1 MVKPEWGQKR
11 QCQSCAARFYDML
24 RSPIH
29 CPKCGTVFEPE
40 AQLKSRRRAEP
51 KVAAKPKAVVVDELA
66 DDLEVEEIDDEDG
79 DDVPELEEIDE
90 VVDDA
95 LADDV
100 TPEDALLGID
110 DDFTALRDSGT
121 TSYRLGSAASNPPP
135 QPAPM
140 PVPKAATST
149 KPPQLGNPAGPRK
162 PKSLPPQVARLK
174 DLQWPEWKRLDDP
187 AKPPKKP

>member
-1 MVKPEWGQKR
+1 
-11 QCQSCAARFYDML
+11 ML

-79 DDVPELEEIDE
+79 DDVAELEEIDE
-90 VVDDA
+90 VVDDV

-110 DDFTALRDSGT
+110 DDAEE
-121 TSYRLGSAASNPPP
+121 AA
-135 QPAPM
+135 AEGLLED
-140 PVPKAATST
+140 TD
-149 KPPQLGNPAGPRK
+149 
-162 PKSLPPQVARLK
+162 
-174 DLQWPEWKRLDDP
+174 DLEDEDVSDVIDADLEDDDTR
-187 AKPPKKP
+187 

>member
-1 MVKPEWGQKR
+1 LVKPEWGQKR

-51 KVAAKPKAVVVDELA
+51 KVAVKPKAVVVDELA

-79 DDVPELEEIDE
+79 DGVPELEEIDE
-90 VVDDA
+90 AADDV

-100 TPEDALLGID
+100 TSEDALLGVD
-110 DDFTALRDSGT
+110 DDAEE
-121 TSYRLGSAASNPPP
+121 AA
-135 QPAPM
+135 AEGLLED
-140 PVPKAATST
+140 T
-149 KPPQLGNPAGPRK
+149 
-162 PKSLPPQVARLK
+162 
-174 DLQWPEWKRLDDP
+174 DDLDDEDVSDVID
-187 AKPPKKP
+187 ADLGDDDDTR

>member
-51 KVAAKPKAVVVDELA
+51 KVAVKPKAVVVDELA

-79 DDVPELEEIDE
+79 DDAAELEEIDE
-90 VVDDA
+90 VVDDV

-110 DDFTALRDSGT
+110 DDAEE
-121 TSYRLGSAASNPPP
+121 AA
-135 QPAPM
+135 AEGLLED
-140 PVPKAATST
+140 TD
-149 KPPQLGNPAGPRK
+149 
-162 PKSLPPQVARLK
+162 
-174 DLQWPEWKRLDDP
+174 DLEDEDVSDVIDADLEDDDTR
-187 AKPPKKP
+187 

>member
-51 KVAAKPKAVVVDELA
+51 KVAVKPKAVVVDELA

-79 DDVPELEEIDE
+79 DGVPELEEIDE
-90 VVDDA
+90 AADDV

-100 TPEDALLGID
+100 TSEDALLGVD
-110 DDFTALRDSGT
+110 DDAEE
-121 TSYRLGSAASNPPP
+121 AA
-135 QPAPM
+135 AEGLLED
-140 PVPKAATST
+140 T
-149 KPPQLGNPAGPRK
+149 
-162 PKSLPPQVARLK
+162 
-174 DLQWPEWKRLDDP
+174 DDLDDEDVSDVID
-187 AKPPKKP
+187 ADLGDDDDTR

>member
-51 KVAAKPKAVVVDELA
+51 KVAVKPKAVVVDELA

-79 DDVPELEEIDE
+79 DGVPELEEIDE
-90 VVDDA
+90 AADDV

-100 TPEDALLGID
+100 TPEDALLGVD
-110 DDFTALRDSGT
+110 DDAEE
-121 TSYRLGSAASNPPP
+121 AA
-135 QPAPM
+135 AEGLLED
-140 PVPKAATST
+140 T
-149 KPPQLGNPAGPRK
+149 
-162 PKSLPPQVARLK
+162 
-174 DLQWPEWKRLDDP
+174 DDLDDEDVSDVID
-187 AKPPKKP
+187 ADLGDDDDTR